1 MTRFFFKQNLIL
13 PRFLETALPE
23 LEILSVQKPSIFKFP
38 PYFESISSQVEG
50 HLFLTLLQKG
60 TNKNG
65 FFSWF
70 AELFNLLCCGEHYL
84 YLFYFLSYILFAATS
99 PFSLKS
105 YVESWARNKHVFI
118 GSIFVTSLS
127 LLNMWSGDFAVAC
140 LDFTDVI
147 RTKLCYKNCLENSQL
162 RGHWSCERKNWRKK
176 LSRRNWLLRKAWIQ
190 LLNLAR
196 YSFSRYFYSL

>member
-1 MTRFFFKQNLIL
+1 MLFQRKDKTKPIVTKNAKFSKSKWYWVRNNTVIKIRDKTIGSHLTEIL
-13 PRFLETALPE
+13 PYLPSVETDRQSDHIVTASLWPE

-65 FFSWF
+65 FFSCF

-127 LLNMWSGDFAVAC
+127 LLNMWSGDFALAC

-147 RTKLCYKNCLENSQL
+147 RTKLCY
-162 RGHWSCERKNWRKK
+162 
-176 LSRRNWLLRKAWIQ
+176 
-190 LLNLAR
+190 
-196 YSFSRYFYSL
+196 